1 MNKKTI
7 ATYTLGC
14 KVNQYETNAVEEI
27 FTQNGYILTDF
38 DDKAD
43 IYIINTCTVT
53 SMSDRKSRQV
63 IRRAKKNN
71 KDAVVVVMGCYAQ
84 NDPDAIIKIE
94 DVNLV
99 VGTKDKNK
107 IFEEVQKITNH
118 DKVVKVTSIIEEVEF
133 ENLSVTRRL

>member
-1 MNKKTI
+1 MNNKTI

-27 FTQNGYILTDF
+27 FTQNGYTLTDF
-38 DDKAD
+38 DDKSD

-71 KDAVVVVMGCYAQ
+71 KDAIVVVMGCYAQ

-99 VGTKDKNK
+99 LGTKDKNK
-107 IFEEVQKITNH
+107 IFEEA
-118 DKVVKVTSIIEEVEF
+118 
-133 ENLSVTRRL
+133 

>member
-1 MNKKTI
+1 MNKRTV

-27 FTQNGYILTDF
+27 FTQNGYTLTDF
-38 DDKAD
+38 DDKSD

-71 KDAVVVVMGCYAQ
+71 KDSVVVVMGCYAQ

-118 DKVVKVTSIIEEVEF
+118 DKVVKVRSTKSF
-133 ENLSVTRRL
+133 